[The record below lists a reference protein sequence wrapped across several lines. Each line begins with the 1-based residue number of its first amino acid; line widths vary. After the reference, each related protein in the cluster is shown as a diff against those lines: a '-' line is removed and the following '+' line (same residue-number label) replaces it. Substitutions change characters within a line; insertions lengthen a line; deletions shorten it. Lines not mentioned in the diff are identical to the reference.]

1 MLLFLSGGP
10 FKPQR
15 SNRVQSCLAQFGA
28 SGCSLQ
34 RETRLLPS
42 CSLLSFVG
50 CVLLSFSGCPFCA
63 LRVRPLRKGLP
74 SCSVHTLMHKCKKV
88 RFERFG
94 SLTDQN
100 GPPEREGSTANK
112 TKNSWGKTRFQG
124 FGPLTGQNG
133 PAEREGSTA
142 NKTKNS
148 WGKTRFQ
155 GFGPLTGQNG
165 PAEREGSTAN
175 TPAKRTT
182 RRQWV
187 GLGVKVST
195 RGPIIN

>member
-142 NKTKNS
+142 N
-148 WGKTRFQ
+148 
-155 GFGPLTGQNG
+155 
-165 PAEREGSTAN
+165 